1 VRKLKTAE
9 LGRLT
14 AEEFG
19 QAAKLPYVVVLDNVR
34 SMHNVGSV
42 FRTSD
47 AFRAE
52 KIFLC
57 GITGIPPHRE
67 IRKTAIG
74 AERVVAWEYAASTAD
89 CVRHLKENGYTILG
103 IEQTDRSVPLQD
115 IKTDSGKVAFV
126 FGNEIDGISAEVIEI
141 CDACVEIPQAGTK
154 HSLNIA
160 VACGIV
166 LWQYAQSRLLHL

>member
-74 AERVVAWEYAASTAD
+74 AERVVAWEYAASTVD

-103 IEQTDRSVPLQD
+103 IEQTDRSVQLQD